1 MLVICYSISQTSLS
15 LTVSWKVKKKRM
27 IILPNRYIL
36 QGRTQRSSV
45 SFSRTF
51 GAHGV
56 CSSDSRGLLEL
67 SFPEWI
73 GRWEIVQENPIF
85 SVFKSM
91 ISCFPLPIDWFLDFP
106 PLEFQLSLWQLSNPP
121 CRLVRSFLLV
131 KSSSSPKESFWEY
144 PPVNVYII
152 MENHHAING

>member
-15 LTVSWKVKKKRM
+15 LTVSWKVEKNMM
-27 IILPNRYIL
+27 IVLPNRYIRYIL

-51 GAHGV
+51 GAPSPSNTPHKRNPLINKSSLSRTGYALVTLGV
-56 CSSDSRGLLEL
+56 CWNCLFQNEL
-67 SFPEWI
+67 DDGKLCKKI
-73 GRWEIVQENPIF
+73 LYLY

-106 PLEFQLSLWQLSNPP
+106 LSTTGVSTVPLTVEQSPM
-121 CRLVRSFLLV
+121 LV
-131 KSSSSPKESFWEY
+131 
-144 PPVNVYII
+144 
-152 MENHHAING
+152 G